1 MISEVLIVVP
11 TLGQRIGFL
20 RETLTS
26 IRSQRISADITV
38 VSPQSASE
46 ARALAT
52 EFGCLLLDDPGSLPA
67 AINLGIAHAQPHHKF
82 VNWLG
87 DDDLLTTDSLEFTT
101 KALQKE
107 AGGVVA
113 YGACRY
119 IDETG
124 RELWVSKAGKWADR
138 ILAWGPDLIPQPGML
153 IQREAWDQVGG
164 LDESLS
170 HAFDLDL
177 LLKLRH
183 QGKFI
188 SLDELVSCFRW
199 HPDSLTVSD
208 RTKSLSESESIK
220 RRYLSARQLRAKW
233 TWEKPVRF
241 ATTIAAKRLN
251 ARAQRLSAAKS
262 PG

>member
-1 MISEVLIVVP
+1 MASDVLIVVP

-26 IRSQRISADITV
+26 IRDQRISADITV

-52 EFGCLLLDDPGSLPA
+52 EFGCLLLDDPGSLPS
-67 AINLGIAHAQPHHKF
+67 AINLGIAKAQPHHKF

-87 DDDLLTTDSLEFTT
+87 DDDLLTSGSLEFTT
-101 KALQKE
+101 KVLQNE
-107 AGGVVA
+107 PGVVVA

-138 ILAWGPDLIPQPGML
+138 ILVWGPDLIPQPGML
-153 IQREAWDQVGG
+153 IRREAWHYVGG

-177 LLKLRH
+177 LLKLRG
-183 QGKFI
+183 QGQFFSVDGI
-188 SLDELVSCFRW
+188 VSCFRW
-199 HPDSLTVSD
+199 HPNSLTVSD
-208 RTKSLSESESIK
+208 RSKSLAESESIK
-220 RRYLSARQLRAKW
+220 RRYLNANQSKVKW
-233 TWEKPVRF
+233 MWEKPVRI
-241 ATTIAAKRLN
+241 ATIVAAKRLN
-251 ARAQRLSAAKS
+251 ARAQRRSAAKS
-262 PG
+262 SG

>member
-1 MISEVLIVVP
+1 MVP

-46 ARALAT
+46 ARDLAT

-67 AINLGIAHAQPHHKF
+67 AINLGIAQAQPHHKF

-119 IDETG
+119 ID
-124 RELWVSKAGKWADR
+124 
-138 ILAWGPDLIPQPGML
+138 
-153 IQREAWDQVGG
+153 
-164 LDESLS
+164 
-170 HAFDLDL
+170 
-177 LLKLRH
+177 
-183 QGKFI
+183 
-188 SLDELVSCFRW
+188 
-199 HPDSLTVSD
+199 
-208 RTKSLSESESIK
+208 
-220 RRYLSARQLRAKW
+220 
-233 TWEKPVRF
+233 
-241 ATTIAAKRLN
+241 
-251 ARAQRLSAAKS
+251 
-262 PG
+262 